1 MKKLIS
7 VMGLLVLGG
16 LLMAAPKT
24 VKKAGEEMLS
34 PGRYTGTI
42 KAFVCGGCAEW
53 IQTKLSA
60 VKTLEVVTA
69 DQKTRVVQFTVK
81 KEAKVKRT
89 DIQKVLD
96 SAADEMGMGADFT
109 LTELKKT
116 LK

>member
-1 MKKLIS
+1 MKKLIG
-7 VMGLLVLGG
+7 VAGLLVLGG
-16 LLMAAPKT
+16 VLMAAPKT

-34 PGRYTGTI
+34 PGRYTATV
-42 KAFVCGGCAEW
+42 KAFVCDGCAEW
-53 IQTKLSA
+53 ITTKL
-60 VKTLEVVTA
+60 KTEKSLEDVTA

-81 KEAKVKRT
+81 KEAKVKRA

-96 SAADEMGMGADFT
+96 AAAKEMGMGADFT